1 LLEAIKFAS
10 SLKIDANSKIAQRVM
25 ASPVGAATETKA
37 ASRDG
42 QATKRKLGSQDDSPQ
57 ALKRAQ
63 TDSLPPDAVCQF
75 FVIVDGKTKCV
86 LLN

>member
-1 LLEAIKFAS
+1 METRTL
-10 SLKIDANSKIAQRVM
+10 AQTVM

-42 QATKRKLGSQDDSPQ
+42 QATKRKLGAHEESPQ
-57 ALKRAQ
+57 ALKRAKV
-63 TDSLPPDAVCQF
+63 DSPPADALCQF

-86 LLN
+86 LLS